1 MSFLYSCASNNIRAH
16 SKQRTP
22 VGMKT
27 LLCNELVYIED
38 FLKVEEIEARLLTAL
53 GTEQKKKKII
63 FFETCSTIW
72 NIRYQDSVWLYTDPS
87 IGQDMT
93 NTLGLYYMQV
103 MGSQR
108 TSHLL
113 HLGTQAHCTL
123 TFILFPSPFLVFMK
137 HKLYCISEKHGAP
150 QAAFSQTSQEC
161 STMQLLH
168 CLFGHSLNMLLRV
181 NKEDLS

>member
-93 NTLGLYYMQV
+93 NTRLILHASHGFSKNFSSPPSGY
-103 MGSQR
+103 
-108 TSHLL
+108 TSSLHLDLHPLSFSIPCFHETQTLL
-113 HLGTQAHCTL
+113 H
-123 TFILFPSPFLVFMK
+123 K
-137 HKLYCISEKHGAP
+137 
-150 QAAFSQTSQEC
+150 
-161 STMQLLH
+161 
-168 CLFGHSLNMLLRV
+168 
-181 NKEDLS
+181 